1 VVATQ
6 SMSLVN
12 QFEPAEIVVT
22 ERKDRESTYRRLDAA
37 ALADWL
43 EEHSLSDLW
52 ETNVIGGRP

>member
-1 VVATQ
+1 
-6 SMSLVN
+6 MSLVN